1 MEIWVLYLIANV
13 IIGSAVVQ
21 PTYNCSCS
29 ETDTCNSTS
38 AYKTIATG
46 SDNQIQFVFK
56 AYAKCWASGRATEEG
71 MERRQEREATEFAE
85 EEGGDDSCSET
96 EDGGTGEGKGTCIE
110 LSEDIAHV

>member
-1 MEIWVLYLIANV
+1 VLYLIANV

-38 AYKTIATG
+38 AYEAIATG

-56 AYAKCWASGRATEEG
+56 AYAKC
-71 MERRQEREATEFAE
+71 
-85 EEGGDDSCSET
+85 
-96 EDGGTGEGKGTCIE
+96 
-110 LSEDIAHV
+110 